1 MVDSITNNTM
11 RSVLQSQNQSQSAG
25 IIALKSNAKAAQ
37 GVIDQL
43 QQTVDQG
50 KALMKQTMMSQ
61 IAPASNLPRGS
72 LVNILV

>member
-1 MVDSITNNTM
+1 MVDSITNNAM

-50 KALMKQTMMSQ
+50 KALMKQTAMSQ